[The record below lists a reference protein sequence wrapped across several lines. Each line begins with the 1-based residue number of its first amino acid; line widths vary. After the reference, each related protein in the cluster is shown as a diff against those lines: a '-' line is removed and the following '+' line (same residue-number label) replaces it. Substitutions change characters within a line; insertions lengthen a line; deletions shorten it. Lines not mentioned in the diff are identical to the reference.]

1 MTTVGTHKDHLS
13 AFIQYDLPA
22 DTGDA
27 EEAISGPQN
36 KHIRIENKNF
46 YFDIK
51 RNQQGRY
58 MSISEVKGNYRN
70 SILVP
75 ESGWESFRDVLDE
88 YVKQV
93 KTLKT
98 KHLRNIIHKECFCRS
113 MILSKVADD
122 SRCGQ
127 KYQYIVF

>member
-1 MTTVGTHKDHLS
+1 MNMTTVGTHKYHQPRSFYLVWPSDT
-13 AFIQYDLPA
+13 

-93 KTLKT
+93 NTQ
-98 KHLRNIIHKECFCRS
+98 H
-113 MILSKVADD
+113 
-122 SRCGQ
+122 
-127 KYQYIVF
+127 

>member
-1 MTTVGTHKDHLS
+1 MRWRVKRTIS
-13 AFIQYDLPA
+13 
-22 DTGDA
+22 GDA
-27 EEAISGPQN
+27 EEAVCGPQN
-36 KHIRIENKNF
+36 KHLRIENKNF

-75 ESGWESFRDVLDE
+75 ESGWENFRDVLDD

-93 KTLKT
+93 
-98 KHLRNIIHKECFCRS
+98 R
-113 MILSKVADD
+113 AD
-122 SRCGQ
+122 C
-127 KYQYIVF
+127 

>member
-1 MTTVGTHKDHLS
+1 M
-13 AFIQYDLPA
+13 
-22 DTGDA
+22 
-27 EEAISGPQN
+27 SGPQN
-36 KHIRIENKNF
+36 KHIRVENKNF

-75 ESGWESFRDVLDE
+75 ESGWENFRDVLDE

-93 KTLKT
+93 EDIFK
-98 KHLRNIIHKECFCRS
+98 KHILGCSVYYFLHFRLRTVTSDKLLMFKAMPS
-113 MILSKVADD
+113 ILHMFVSPLL
-122 SRCGQ
+122 
-127 KYQYIVF
+127 

>member
-1 MTTVGTHKDHLS
+1 MRDFQQNLGELIEEYDNGKREFWERKLNKYLL
-13 AFIQYDLPA
+13 QYYSYSFFA
-22 DTGDA
+22 GDA
-27 EEAISGPQN
+27 EDAMSGPQN
-36 KHIRIENKNF
+36 KHIRVENKNF

-75 ESGWESFRDVLDE
+75 ESGWENFRDVLDE

-93 KTLKT
+93 QD
-98 KHLRNIIHKECFCRS
+98 EE
-113 MILSKVADD
+113 IL
-122 SRCGQ
+122 
-127 KYQYIVF
+127 

>member
-1 MTTVGTHKDHLS
+1 M
-13 AFIQYDLPA
+13 
-22 DTGDA
+22 
-27 EEAISGPQN
+27 SGPQN
-36 KHIRIENKNF
+36 KHIRVENKNF

-75 ESGWESFRDVLDE
+75 ESGWENFRDVLDE

-93 KTLKT
+93 QEEEILK
-98 KHLRNIIHKECFCRS
+98 K
-113 MILSKVADD
+113 ILTRLESTGT
-122 SRCGQ
+122 SPEISNLEFG
-127 KYQYIVF
+127 

>member
-1 MTTVGTHKDHLS
+1 M
-13 AFIQYDLPA
+13 
-22 DTGDA
+22 
-27 EEAISGPQN
+27 SGPQN
-36 KHIRIENKNF
+36 KHIRVENKNF

-75 ESGWESFRDVLDE
+75 ESGWENFRDVLDE

-93 KTLKT
+93 EDILKSIYWDVQFI
-98 KHLRNIIHKECFCRS
+98 NS
-113 MILSKVADD
+113 YIL
-122 SRCGQ
+122 GQ
-127 KYQYIVF
+127 GR

>member
-1 MTTVGTHKDHLS
+1 M
-13 AFIQYDLPA
+13 
-22 DTGDA
+22 
-27 EEAISGPQN
+27 SGPQN
-36 KHIRIENKNF
+36 KHIRVENKNF

-75 ESGWESFRDVLDE
+75 ESGWENFRDVLDE

-93 KTLKT
+93 EDIFFIFGCSVYYFLHFRPRTVT
-98 KHLRNIIHKECFCRS
+98 SDYNS
-113 MILSKVADD
+113 
-122 SRCGQ
+122 
-127 KYQYIVF
+127 

>member
-1 MTTVGTHKDHLS
+1 MS
-13 AFIQYDLPA
+13 
-22 DTGDA
+22 GDA
-27 EEAISGPQN
+27 EDAMSGPQN
-36 KHIRIENKNF
+36 KHIRVENKNF

-75 ESGWESFRDVLDE
+75 ESGWENFRDVLDE

-93 KTLKT
+93 QEEEILKKILTRLESTGTSPGIWTLDFDLWT
-98 KHLRNIIHKECFCRS
+98 LDLFY
-113 MILSKVADD
+113 
-122 SRCGQ
+122 G
-127 KYQYIVF
+127 

>member
-1 MTTVGTHKDHLS
+1 MIFGLDFNFYVCLS
-13 AFIQYDLPA
+13 
-22 DTGDA
+22 GDA
-27 EEAISGPQN
+27 EDAMSGPQN
-36 KHIRIENKNF
+36 KHIRVENKNF

-75 ESGWESFRDVLDE
+75 ESGWENFRDVLDE

-93 KTLKT
+93 VKENYLEKLSLKNC
-98 KHLRNIIHKECFCRS
+98 L
-113 MILSKVADD
+113 IL
-122 SRCGQ
+122 GQ
-127 KYQYIVF
+127 GR

>member
-1 MTTVGTHKDHLS
+1 M
-13 AFIQYDLPA
+13 
-22 DTGDA
+22 
-27 EEAISGPQN
+27 SGPQN
-36 KHIRIENKNF
+36 KHIRVENKNF

-75 ESGWESFRDVLDE
+75 ESGWENFRDVLDE

-93 KTLKT
+93 EDIFL
-98 KHLRNIIHKECFCRS
+98 IVCSVYYFFY
-113 MILSKVADD
+113 IL
-122 SRCGQ
+122 GQ
-127 KYQYIVF
+127 GRWLVTITPDV

>member
-1 MTTVGTHKDHLS
+1 M
-13 AFIQYDLPA
+13 
-22 DTGDA
+22 
-27 EEAISGPQN
+27 SGPQN
-36 KHIRIENKNF
+36 KHIRVENKNF

-75 ESGWESFRDVLDE
+75 ESGWENFRDVLDE

-93 KTLKT
+93 EDIFLMVCSVYYFFLHFRPRTVT
-98 KHLRNIIHKECFCRS
+98 SDYNS
-113 MILSKVADD
+113 
-122 SRCGQ
+122 
-127 KYQYIVF
+127 

>member
-1 MTTVGTHKDHLS
+1 M
-13 AFIQYDLPA
+13 
-22 DTGDA
+22 
-27 EEAISGPQN
+27 SGPQN
-36 KHIRIENKNF
+36 KHIRVENKNF

-75 ESGWESFRDVLDE
+75 ESGWENFRDVLDE

-93 KTLKT
+93 VKEIYLEKLILKNC
-98 KHLRNIIHKECFCRS
+98 L
-113 MILSKVADD
+113 IL
-122 SRCGQ
+122 GQ
-127 KYQYIVF
+127 GR